1 MQFFLN
7 LAFKFLS
14 LLVSFLSFSPPA
26 WFADL
31 VAGVVTYGVYAQYF
45 VPVVTFFSSSFVLSI
60 GSSWFNAC
68 FCFFTASI
76 SSPRHYRRGF
86 FNLA

>member
-45 VPVVTFFSSSFVLSI
+45 VPVVTFFQYFK
-60 GSSWFNAC
+60 
-68 FCFFTASI
+68 
-76 SSPRHYRRGF
+76 
-86 FNLA
+86 

>member
-45 VPVVTFFSSSFVLSI
+45 VPVVTFFQVALFCLSVHL
-60 GSSWFNAC
+60 GLML
-68 FCFFTASI
+68 ASA
-76 SSPRHYRRGF
+76 S
-86 FNLA
+86 LQLL